1 MATLIDSFTGTAD
14 GAITQVYGNNQAGQD
29 FAVSGN
35 NFTLTSVQL
44 ALQRV
49 GSPTGSGYAEIYAF
63 TGTYGTNGLPTGSAL
78 ATSDA
83 IDVSTIST
91 SINVFSTL
99 TFSGSNQITLTAGS
113 YYFIVFSFTGGD
125 TSNYIYFGWDSTGSH
140 GDSAYLLSGGSW
152 THTSGAAPF
161 YAYGNPQ
168 HSITKSL
175 EYTTPTIT
183 LSARFIELAQERAI
197 TKSLQYV
204 ASGTSTNVIT
214 KSLRYG
220 IGILHSI
227 TKSLHYEVRGHTA
240 LTKPLKYTVKTSI
253 DKTKSVKYAIKT
265 TPVAKTKS
273 LHYEVLTHTAIT
285 KSLRYGIG
293 ILHSITKSL
302 HYEVRGHTA
311 LTKSLKYAV
320 KTTPTAKTKSL
331 AYAIGILHFITKSAW
346 YVVRTTHDISKSA
359 RYAIGIAKTQTK
371 SLEYDVRPEHDITKS
386 LRYAVLTH
394 NDEIK
399 SDKYAVKTTPPA
411 KTKSLAYRIG
421 ILHAI
426 TKSARYTIGIAR
438 TTTKSLRY
446 AVLTHHDETKADK
459 YTVKTTPAAKTKSL
473 AYEVKT
479 TEAITKSARYVV
491 KTEHQITKD
500 LQYIIS
506 HPAVNITKS
515 AKYAIV
521 IQKPAFVKYLRYAIG
536 IARTTTKSIH
546 YEVRHATAITK
557 SAAYKVIAA
566 VTRTKTLKYGVHTTK
581 PAITK
586 TVLYK
591 IALPPVSI
599 TKSLRYAVGTSPSQ
613 TKPLKYTVIRS
624 LGAIPKTLLY
634 VCAVPIVDDEDYSK
648 QMNVIE
654 FKTTPYI
661 LWDNELRLAG
671 DSTYEIDLTD
681 ADNLGIYI
689 QVDRATTISL
699 EVKTATGWAVF
710 DSVTFT
716 GADYFFYNIWQIP
729 FSMIRLTTS
738 NTATI
743 SIQCFIKM

>member
-197 TKSLQYV
+197 TKSLQYKIYGTITLSARFIELAQERAITKSLQYV

-265 TPVAKTKS
+265 TPV
-273 LHYEVLTHTAIT
+273 
-285 KSLRYGIG
+285 
-293 ILHSITKSL
+293 
-302 HYEVRGHTA
+302 
-311 LTKSLKYAV
+311 
-320 KTTPTAKTKSL
+320 AKTKSL